1 MVRRRAERIRH
12 HRVEQGFRVG
22 VELEL
27 EPEQVLLQLGLSV
40 TAEPTAGPPT
50 GEGERPLTTR
60 GLLPLAFAS
69 VGGPLALA
77 ALYAPGE
84 VLDVTG
90 SGGIVTIVGAIAFL
104 APLAIWLRYSDE
116 TASSGGL
123 YGFVVAAAGRRVA
136 LVQAALW
143 LGSYVLY
150 LLYTSAYV
158 VYDLL
163 PPVWPGVHSWR
174 PALAAVLP
182 ALIAAVVVAGRRVAF
197 AAIALLGLVQVPLVV
212 LLDVVAVRHAP
223 TASAFAVSANGE
235 TSRAT
240 AAVATLFICGSLPL
254 FLGGEVAHPRRAFR
268 IALPAA
274 LTVTVIGVLLA
285 VYPLAQDPAFA
296 HAAAPGVSLVR
307 ADANAAAADA
317 IGAGVAASVVA
328 VMLLEYVA
336 ITRLLRAVTGIA
348 IRTWTRWIGRALAV
362 AGPATLL
369 VDPDRFYG
377 TLLRPSLVLLWLSQL
392 VVIGVFPMFV
402 ARRGGVRLWHLAA
415 TVVAAVLAGYGVV
428 SAASG
433 GGGT

>member
-1 MVRRRAERIRH
+1 VVRRRAERIRH

-40 TAEPTAGPPT
+40 TADPIAGPPT
-50 GEGERPLTTR
+50 GDSERPLTTR
-60 GLLPLAFAS
+60 ALLPLALAS

-77 ALYAPGE
+77 ALYAPGA
-84 VLDVTG
+84 VSDVTG
-90 SGGIVTIVGAIAFL
+90 SGGFVAIVGAVAFL

-116 TASSGGL
+116 IASSGGL
-123 YGFVVAAAGRRVA
+123 FAFVVAAAGRPVA

-174 PALAAVLP
+174 PVLAAVLP
-182 ALIAAVVVAGRRVAF
+182 AVIAAVVVAGRRVAF
-197 AAIALLGLVQVPLVV
+197 AVIALLGLVQVPLVA

-223 TASAFAVSANGE
+223 TAAAFSAGVNGE

-240 AAVATLFICGSLPL
+240 AAVATLFVCGSLPL
-254 FLGGEVAHPRRAFR
+254 FLGGEVAQPRRAFR
-268 IALPAA
+268 IALPVALAVAA
-274 LTVTVIGVLLA
+274 VGVLLA

-296 HAAAPGVSLVR
+296 RATAPGVSLVR
-307 ADANAAAADA
+307 ADVGTAAADA

-348 IRTWTRWIGRALAV
+348 ARTWTRWIGLVLAI
-362 AGPATLL
+362 AGPASLL
-369 VDPDRFYG
+369 ADPDRFYD

-392 VVIGVFPMFV
+392 VVIVVFPLFV
-402 ARRGGVRLWHLAA
+402 ARRRGLRPWHLAA
-415 TVVAAVLAGYGVV
+415 TAVSAARAGYGVV
-428 SAASG
+428 SAVTG
-433 GGGT
+433 GGST